1 MIALIIGY
9 CCKKTDFDDDH
20 VFQEEELPTI
30 FYDPDD
36 PPSTGIVCILLW
48 YIIKYIHIVVV
59 LVGTYLNITL
69 PNYAR

>member
-36 PPSTGIVCILLW
+36 PPSTGTLTTVKLDD
-48 YIIKYIHIVVV
+48 
-59 LVGTYLNITL
+59 NEITAQMN
-69 PNYAR
+69 PCFGSK